1 MNPLTAEHLR
11 LYVPHPPADN
21 LTGEQPALVSPDD
34 RVRALV
40 LTLARPAD
48 ADGLLQVWQQV
59 QTQLELPAPAIAV
72 SGTDGFQLWF
82 SLAEPVPRADA
93 AAFLAGL
100 QRRWLAQ
107 SPSKRVDFFPSA
119 LAETPVRAMSLVPM
133 PQADTGHW
141 SAFVAPDL
149 VRIFAD
155 EPWLDHEPNPQAQAE
170 LLSRLSSTP
179 LADFQRA
186 LAHLRPTPAAP
197 SAMAPGT
204 AVPPSSAVGGTCD
217 TLPGPTGTAGHWHAD
232 EARQFLLTVMNDP
245 AVDMAL
251 RIDAAKALLPCA
263 GR

>member
-1 MNPLTAEHLR
+1 MKPLTAEHLR
-11 LYVPHPPADN
+11 LYIPQPPADSPPDA
-21 LTGEQPALVSPDD
+21 QPALVSPDD
-34 RVRALV
+34 RVRAMV

-59 QTQLELPAPAIAV
+59 QTQLELAAPAIAV

-82 SLAEPVPRADA
+82 SVAEPVPRADA

-100 QRRWLAQ
+100 RRRYLAQ
-107 SPSKRVDFFPSA
+107 SPSKRMDCFPSA
-119 LAETPVRAMSLVPM
+119 SADTPARAMGLVPM

-170 LLSRLSSTP
+170 LLSRLSSMP

-186 LAHLRPTPAAP
+186 LAHLSLTPAAP
-197 SAMAPGT
+197 SALGSNTAAPVATDQHT
-204 AVPPSSAVGGTCD
+204 ASPE
-217 TLPGPTGTAGHWHAD
+217 PTGARHAD
-232 EARQFLLTVMNDP
+232 EPRHFLLTVMNDP
-245 AVDMAL
+245 TVDMAL
-251 RIDAAKALLPCA
+251 RIDAAKALLACA